1 MFMLLY
7 FISILQEDDKF
18 DVSENENENETLNF
32 RIKVKINLIKF
43 DVEYN
48 ELVK

>member
-7 FISILQEDDKF
+7 FISILQEDDKY
-18 DVSENENENETLNF
+18 DVSETENETLNF